1 MIRHNLKKNSTK
13 RQKIKHNHKQKK
25 QNKKHTRRQNMK
37 GGKSPLEQGTFSKQF
52 IPKELN
58 NVPFIP
64 SGGAAKIGAAY
75 PHKYYALSGDLSG
88 MNNHYE
94 QSYPVQSGGSII
106 PEPLLQLSRGVV
118 FNMQN
123 LYNNY
128 VGQPTYISKDPSP
141 LTQPIANEKGDL
153 NVIPIDIDDIYMEAR
168 QKAANFNA

>member
-1 MIRHNLKKNSTK
+1 MVKGSMKKNNTK
-13 RQKIKHNHKQKK
+13 RHKVNKKQKR

-37 GGKSPLEQGTFSKQF
+37 GGNNSLSYGTFSKQF

-58 NVPFIP
+58 DVPFLP
-64 SGGAAKIGAAY
+64 GGGAAKTGVAY

-88 MNNHYE
+88 MNNEYG
-94 QSYPVQSGGSII
+94 QSYRVQSGGSLI

-128 VGQPTYISKDPSP
+128 VGQSTYISKDPNP
-141 LTQPIANEKGDL
+141 LAQPIANDRGNL
-153 NVIPIDIDDIYMEAR
+153 NVTPVDLDSITMEAH
-168 QKAANFNA
+168 QKAANFSV